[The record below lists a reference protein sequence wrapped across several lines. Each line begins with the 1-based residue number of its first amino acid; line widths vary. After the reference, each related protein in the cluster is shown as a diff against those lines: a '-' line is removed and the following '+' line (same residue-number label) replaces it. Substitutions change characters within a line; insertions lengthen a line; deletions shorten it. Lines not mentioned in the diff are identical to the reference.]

1 MDFDQ
6 NSVTAGG
13 MDGCIDFAHPSN
25 HGLPEDVWCD
35 DCVLTGVFEN
45 YSDVMSRADFWV
57 AAAHAVIRLS
67 SNNALDLKSEFTFG
81 RLDTDSCPESGPRL
95 PLSSDCTEVEGV
107 FLDRLGLTLTDA
119 VALLGAHTIGR
130 GDAAFSGHHG
140 IWVDTD
146 AESVVSL
153 SFA

>member
-1 MDFDQ
+1 MTCDLIQPFLLLSIRFSFLGGIVRLAAHDFMDFDQ

-35 DCVLTGVFEN
+35 DCLLTEVFEN

-67 SNNALDLKSEFTFG
+67 SSNAL
-81 RLDTDSCPESGPRL
+81 
-95 PLSSDCTEVEGV
+95 
-107 FLDRLGLTLTDA
+107 
-119 VALLGAHTIGR
+119 
-130 GDAAFSGHHG
+130 
-140 IWVDTD
+140 
-146 AESVVSL
+146 
-153 SFA
+153 